1 MTQLNNALILSAILT
16 LSAALPVMAANSEK
30 DYRDNVQWAK
40 DSIKQNQNKAGY
52 TGFDVNSLCKDATC
66 QQEVANPSESR
77 YYNNPSAMDSAK
89 MQGMSTDGQAQAVT
103 SGFNNGRPTID
114 ENDPAYHTAVGYQND
129 AYNISHGISSKYHD
143 CEKGLV
149 CEVDSQP
156 RSCTLPTNNPVQ
168 CYLTPFVKSTS
179 ISEKEYSFSL
189 SGMPPFTITLPNPNA
204 LITGIRSQG
213 ELLTIGTMNVGNGSY
228 GMTVGPAT
236 QLQFKIDG
244 VSLGTATLEKKW
256 DNRNPCAA
264 GVSSNSKCPYS
275 ISVIFPYQR
284 TAAELSLQV
293 ETTLKNVAKPFTTEI
308 YNLPLIIT
316 TTETNVEIG
325 YNNSCGAVLPEC
337 QKVKSQCT
345 QGNETRIINGISV
358 TLDCWKE
365 QTTYQ
370 CAFPNTCDAIAD
382 CSIQSTSCETQLGG
396 VCIKDK
402 QQRLCDKQQCRD
414 TGLICGADSF
424 ALSGDYYDPAATR
437 STDFNHAAAGLAA
450 VSDAAGDVKD
460 KANINEN
467 SAIIFKGN
475 IMECSDKALGISNC
489 CQDSGW
495 GNGIGLTSCSEEE
508 KALGT
513 AKKDKLTVS
522 LGQYCAEKVL
532 GVCIRKK
539 KAYCAFDSKLAR
551 IVQVEGRA
559 QLGKNFGSAK
569 HPDCSAFSPNELQRI
584 DMSSMDFSDFY
595 EDMYDAIELPN
606 TDEIQ
611 KRLQQSVGG
620 TKP

>member
-168 CYLTPFVKSTS
+168 CYLTPFVKHSSMTTKEYDFQLTYASMPYTFALEEPVALSSVS
-179 ISEKEYSFSL
+179 ISGRF
-189 SGMPPFTITLPNPNA
+189 
-204 LITGIRSQG
+204 
-213 ELLTIGTMNVGNGSY
+213 
-228 GMTVGPAT
+228 
-236 QLQFKIDG
+236 
-244 VSLGTATLEKKW
+244 
-256 DNRNPCAA
+256 
-264 GVSSNSKCPYS
+264 S
-275 ISVIFPYQR
+275 ISQFITVIRFYIDDTLLGEVPVIPEKCSMTTCSVQINSQFTYPV
-284 TAAELSLQV
+284 ASESSSYVFKMKYMFLGDVGYDVGLVDKAQV
-293 ETTLKNVAKPFTTEI
+293 TLV
-308 YNLPLIIT
+308 
-316 TTETNVEIG
+316 TNKTSVEVG

-337 QKVKSQCT
+337 QQVQSQCIE
-345 QGNETRIINGISV
+345 GKETRMINGISV

-382 CSIQSTSCETQLGG
+382 CSIQSTSCDTQLGG

-513 AKKDKLTVS
+513 AKEDKLTVS
-522 LGQYCAEKVL
+522 LGQYCAESVL

-569 HPDCSAFSPNELQRI
+569 HPDCSAFSSNELQRI

-595 EDMYDAIELPN
+595 EDMYDAIELPS

>member
-16 LSAALPVMAANSEK
+16 LSAALPVVAANSEK
-30 DYRDNVQWAK
+30 DYRNNVQWAK

-77 YYNNPSAMDSAK
+77 YYKNPSAMDSAK
-89 MQGMSTDGQAQAVT
+89 MQGVSTDGQAQAVT
-103 SGFNNGRPTID
+103 SGFNKGRPTID

-179 ISEKEYSFSL
+179 TQNKEHTFRL
-189 SGMPPFTITLPNPNA
+189 NGLPPFSVELPNPDA
-204 LITGIRSQG
+204 IITGLRFNGDFLSWGNPISV
-213 ELLTIGTMNVGNGSY
+213 EISLNAVVIGTVPVKKEAGSCDQNGACPSSVNASLNASHYQGGAAPMSVNVGTIFGSWGWPFY
-228 GMTVGPAT
+228 
-236 QLQFKIDG
+236 L
-244 VSLGTATLEKKW
+244 
-256 DNRNPCAA
+256 
-264 GVSSNSKCPYS
+264 
-275 ISVIFPYQR
+275 SVTNFPI
-284 TAAELSLQV
+284 T
-293 ETTLKNVAKPFTTEI
+293 FITTE
-308 YNLPLIIT
+308 N
-316 TTETNVEIG
+316 NVEIG

-337 QKVKSQCT
+337 QQVQSQCIE
-345 QGNETRIINGISV
+345 GKETRMINGIAV

-370 CAFPNTCDAIAD
+370 CAFPNTCDAITD
-382 CSIQSTSCETQLGG
+382 CSIQSTTCDTQLGG

-460 KANINEN
+460 KANINED

-508 KALGT
+508 KALAT
-513 AKKDKLTVS
+513 AKEDKLTVS

-569 HPDCSAFSPNELQRI
+569 NPDCSAFSPNELQRI

>member
-16 LSAALPVMAANSEK
+16 LSAALPVVAANSEK
-30 DYRDNVQWAK
+30 DYRNNVQWAK

-179 ISEKEYSFSL
+179 TQNKEHTFRL
-189 SGMPPFTITLPNPNA
+189 SGLPPFSVELPNPDA
-204 LITGIRSQG
+204 IITGLRFNGGFLSWGNPISV
-213 ELLTIGTMNVGNGSY
+213 EISLNKVVIGTVPVKKEAGSCDQNGACPSSVNASLNASNYQGGAAPMSVNVGTIFGSWGWPFY
-228 GMTVGPAT
+228 
-236 QLQFKIDG
+236 L
-244 VSLGTATLEKKW
+244 
-256 DNRNPCAA
+256 
-264 GVSSNSKCPYS
+264 
-275 ISVIFPYQR
+275 SVTNFPI
-284 TAAELSLQV
+284 T
-293 ETTLKNVAKPFTTEI
+293 FITTE
-308 YNLPLIIT
+308 N
-316 TTETNVEIG
+316 NVEIG

-337 QKVKSQCT
+337 QQVQSQCIE
-345 QGNETRIINGISV
+345 GKETRMINGISV

-370 CAFPNTCDAIAD
+370 CAFPNTCSTLAD
-382 CSIQSTSCETQLGG
+382 CSIQSTSCDTQLGG

-513 AKKDKLTVS
+513 AKEDKLTVS

-569 HPDCSAFSPNELQRI
+569 NPDCSAFSPNELQRI

-595 EDMYDAIELPN
+595 EDMYDAIELPS

>member
-16 LSAALPVMAANSEK
+16 LSAALPVVATNSEK
-30 DYRDNVQWAK
+30 DYRNNVQWAK

-52 TGFDVNSLCKDATC
+52 TDFDVNSLCKDATC

-103 SGFNNGRPTID
+103 SGFNKGRPTID

-179 ISEKEYSFSL
+179 TQEVEHSFRL
-189 SGMPPFTITLPNPNA
+189 TGKPPFTIAMPTPDAEIVRVRLKGDYYSVGVGVPIKLEIKLNDTLLGYVPVQRGPGTCVTNGACSATVNGTLSTENYQIKAAPLSVN
-204 LITGIRSQG
+204 
-213 ELLTIGTMNVGNGSY
+213 IG
-228 GMTVGPAT
+228 
-236 QLQFKIDG
+236 
-244 VSLGTATLEKKW
+244 
-256 DNRNPCAA
+256 
-264 GVSSNSKCPYS
+264 
-275 ISVIFPYQR
+275 SVISDSWNWQFY
-284 TAAELSLQV
+284 V
-293 ETTLKNVAKPFTTEI
+293 NVTD
-308 YNLPLIIT
+308 LPITIIT
-316 TTETNVEIG
+316 KETHVEIG

-337 QKVKSQCT
+337 QQVQSQCIE
-345 QGNETRIINGISV
+345 GKETRMINGISV

-370 CAFPNTCDAIAD
+370 CTFPNTCSTLAD
-382 CSIQSTSCETQLGG
+382 CSIQSTSCDTQLGG

-513 AKKDKLTVS
+513 AKEDKLTVS

-569 HPDCSAFSPNELQRI
+569 NPDCSAFSPNELQRI

-595 EDMYDAIELPN
+595 EDMYDAIELPS

>member
-16 LSAALPVMAANSEK
+16 LSAALPVVAANSEK

-179 ISEKEYSFSL
+179 TQNKEHTFRL
-189 SGMPPFTITLPNPNA
+189 SGLPPFSVELPNPDA
-204 LITGIRSQG
+204 IITGLRFNGGFLSWGNPISV
-213 ELLTIGTMNVGNGSY
+213 EISLNKVVIGTVPVKKEAGSCDQNGACPSSVNASLNASHYQGGAAPMSVNVGTIFGSWGWPFY
-228 GMTVGPAT
+228 
-236 QLQFKIDG
+236 L
-244 VSLGTATLEKKW
+244 
-256 DNRNPCAA
+256 
-264 GVSSNSKCPYS
+264 
-275 ISVIFPYQR
+275 SVTNFPI
-284 TAAELSLQV
+284 T
-293 ETTLKNVAKPFTTEI
+293 FITTE
-308 YNLPLIIT
+308 N
-316 TTETNVEIG
+316 NVEIG

-337 QKVKSQCT
+337 QQVQSQCIE
-345 QGNETRIINGISV
+345 GKETRMINGISV

-382 CSIQSTSCETQLGG
+382 CSIQSTSCDTQLGG

-508 KALGT
+508 KALGI
-513 AKKDKLTVS
+513 AKEDKLTVS
-522 LGQYCAEKVL
+522 LGQYCAESVL

-595 EDMYDAIELPN
+595 EDMYDAIELPS

>member
-1 MTQLNNALILSAILT
+1 MIPFNNTLILSALLT
-16 LSAALPVMAANSEK
+16 LTALPVLAANSEK

-40 DSIKQNQNKAGY
+40 DSIKQNQNKAGF
-52 TGFDVNSLCKDATC
+52 TGFDVNSLCKDIAC
-66 QQEVANPSESR
+66 QQGVADPSQSR
-77 YYNNPSAMDSAK
+77 YYNDPSAMNSDK
-89 MQGMSTDGQAQAVT
+89 MQGMSSDGQAQAVT
-103 SGFNNGRPTID
+103 TGFNNGRPTID
-114 ENDPAYHTAVGYQND
+114 ENDPAYRTAVGYQND

-149 CEVDSQP
+149 CEVDSLP

-179 ISEKEYSFSL
+179 TREKEHTFLL
-189 SGMPPFTITLPNPNA
+189 SGTPPFNITLPDPNA
-204 LITGIRSQG
+204 KIKRIRFNGDYMSWSAPTKL
-213 ELLTIGTMNVGNGSY
+213 EIKLNDIFIGHIPTQRAPGNCVTN
-228 GMTVGPAT
+228 GMCASSVN
-236 QLQFKIDG
+236 
-244 VSLGTATLEKKW
+244 ATLSTEAYQGSTSPLSVNIGSIFGGDW
-256 DNRNPCAA
+256 DWPFYL
-264 GVSSNSKCPYS
+264 P
-275 ISVIFPYQR
+275 
-284 TAAELSLQV
+284 V
-293 ETTLKNVAKPFTTEI
+293 E
-308 YNLPLIIT
+308 NLPIT
-316 TTETNVEIG
+316 FVTTETHVEIG

-337 QKVKSQCT
+337 QQVKSQCIE
-345 QGNETRIINGISV
+345 GKETRIINGISV

-370 CAFPNTCDAIAD
+370 CAFPNTCAALAN
-382 CSIQSTSCETQLGG
+382 CSIQSTSCDTQLGG
-396 VCIKDK
+396 VCIKNK
-402 QQRLCDKQQCRD
+402 QQRLCETQQCRD
-414 TGLICGADSF
+414 TGLICGEDNF
-424 ALSGDYYDPAATR
+424 ALSGDYYEPIATR
-437 STDFNHAAAGLAA
+437 TTDFNQAAAGLAA
-450 VSDAAGDVKD
+450 ASDAASDVKD

-467 SAIIFKGN
+467 SPIIFKGT

-495 GNGIGLTSCSEEE
+495 GNSIGLTSCTEEE

-513 AKKDKLTVS
+513 AKEDKLTVS
-522 LGQYCAEKVL
+522 LGGYCAESVL
-532 GVCIRKK
+532 GACIRKK

-551 IVQVEGRA
+551 IVQVEGRK

-595 EDMYDAIELPN
+595 EDMYDAMALPS

-620 TKP
+620 TQP

>member
-103 SGFNNGRPTID
+103 SGFNKGRPTID

-168 CYLTPFVKSTS
+168 CYLTPFVKHSSMTTKEYDFQLLYASLPYTFALEEPVALSSVRISGRFS
-179 ISEKEYSFSL
+179 IS
-189 SGMPPFTITLPNPNA
+189 
-204 LITGIRSQG
+204 Q
-213 ELLTIGTMNVGNGSY
+213 
-228 GMTVGPAT
+228 
-236 QLQFKIDG
+236 
-244 VSLGTATLEKKW
+244 
-256 DNRNPCAA
+256 
-264 GVSSNSKCPYS
+264 
-275 ISVIFPYQR
+275 
-284 TAAELSLQV
+284 
-293 ETTLKNVAKPFTTEI
+293 FTTVIRFYIDDTLLGEVPVI
-308 YNLPLIIT
+308 PEKCSMT
-316 TTETNVEIG
+316 TCSVQINSQFTYPVASESSSYVFKMKYMFLGDVGYDVGLVDKAQVTLVTNKTSVEVG

-337 QKVKSQCT
+337 QQVQSQCIE
-345 QGNETRIINGISV
+345 GKETRMINGISV

-382 CSIQSTSCETQLGG
+382 CSIQSTSCDTQLGG

-460 KANINEN
+460 KANINED

-513 AKKDKLTVS
+513 AKEDKLTVS

-595 EDMYDAIELPN
+595 EDMYDAIELPS

>member
-1 MTQLNNALILSAILT
+1 
-16 LSAALPVMAANSEK
+16 
-30 DYRDNVQWAK
+30 
-40 DSIKQNQNKAGY
+40 
-52 TGFDVNSLCKDATC
+52 
-66 QQEVANPSESR
+66 
-77 YYNNPSAMDSAK
+77 

-103 SGFNNGRPTID
+103 SGFNKGRPTID

-168 CYLTPFVKSTS
+168 CYLTPFVKHSSMTTKEYDFQLLYASLPYTFALEEPVALSSVRISGRFS
-179 ISEKEYSFSL
+179 IS
-189 SGMPPFTITLPNPNA
+189 
-204 LITGIRSQG
+204 Q
-213 ELLTIGTMNVGNGSY
+213 
-228 GMTVGPAT
+228 
-236 QLQFKIDG
+236 
-244 VSLGTATLEKKW
+244 
-256 DNRNPCAA
+256 
-264 GVSSNSKCPYS
+264 
-275 ISVIFPYQR
+275 
-284 TAAELSLQV
+284 
-293 ETTLKNVAKPFTTEI
+293 FTTVIRFYIDDTLLGEVPVI
-308 YNLPLIIT
+308 PEKCSMT
-316 TTETNVEIG
+316 TCSVQINSQFTYPVASESSSYVFKMKYMFLGDVGYDVGLVDKAQVTLVTNKTSVEVG

-337 QKVKSQCT
+337 QQVQSQCVE
-345 QGNETRIINGISV
+345 GKETRMINGIAV

-370 CAFPNTCDAIAD
+370 CAFPNTCTTLAD
-382 CSIQSTSCETQLGG
+382 CSIQSTSCDTQLGG

-495 GNGIGLTSCSEEE
+495 GNGIGLTSCTEEE

-513 AKKDKLTVS
+513 AKEDKLTVS
-522 LGQYCAEKVL
+522 LGQYCAESVL

-595 EDMYDAIELPN
+595 EDMYDAIELPS

>member
-179 ISEKEYSFSL
+179 TQNKEHTFRL
-189 SGMPPFTITLPNPNA
+189 SGLPPFSVELPNPDA
-204 LITGIRSQG
+204 IITGLRFNGGFLSWGNPISV
-213 ELLTIGTMNVGNGSY
+213 EISLNKVVIGTVPVKKEAGSCDQNGACPSSVNASLNASHYQGGAAPMSVNVGTIFGSWGWPFY
-228 GMTVGPAT
+228 
-236 QLQFKIDG
+236 L
-244 VSLGTATLEKKW
+244 
-256 DNRNPCAA
+256 
-264 GVSSNSKCPYS
+264 
-275 ISVIFPYQR
+275 SVTNFPI
-284 TAAELSLQV
+284 T
-293 ETTLKNVAKPFTTEI
+293 FITTE
-308 YNLPLIIT
+308 N
-316 TTETNVEIG
+316 NVEIG

-337 QKVKSQCT
+337 QQVQSQCIE
-345 QGNETRIINGISV
+345 GKETRMINGISV

-382 CSIQSTSCETQLGG
+382 CSIQSTSCDTQLGG

-495 GNGIGLTSCSEEE
+495 GNGIGLTSCTEEE

-513 AKKDKLTVS
+513 AKEDKLTVS

-595 EDMYDAIELPN
+595 EDMYDAIELPS

>member
-16 LSAALPVMAANSEK
+16 LSAALPVVAANSEK
-30 DYRDNVQWAK
+30 DYRNNVQWAK

-89 MQGMSTDGQAQAVT
+89 MQGVSTDGQAQAVT
-103 SGFNNGRPTID
+103 SGFNKGRPTID

-179 ISEKEYSFSL
+179 TQNKEHTFRL
-189 SGMPPFTITLPNPNA
+189 NGLPPFSVELPNPDA
-204 LITGIRSQG
+204 IITGLRFNGGFLSWGNPISV
-213 ELLTIGTMNVGNGSY
+213 EISLNAVVIGTVPVKKEAGSCDQNGACPSSVNASLNASNYQGGAAPMSVNVGTIFGSWGWPFY
-228 GMTVGPAT
+228 
-236 QLQFKIDG
+236 L
-244 VSLGTATLEKKW
+244 
-256 DNRNPCAA
+256 
-264 GVSSNSKCPYS
+264 
-275 ISVIFPYQR
+275 SVTNFPI
-284 TAAELSLQV
+284 T
-293 ETTLKNVAKPFTTEI
+293 FITTE
-308 YNLPLIIT
+308 N
-316 TTETNVEIG
+316 NVEIG

-337 QKVKSQCT
+337 QQVQSQCIE
-345 QGNETRIINGISV
+345 GKETRMINGISV

-370 CAFPNTCDAIAD
+370 CAFPNTCSTLAD
-382 CSIQSTSCETQLGG
+382 CSIQSTSCDTQLGS

-513 AKKDKLTVS
+513 AKEDKLTVS

-569 HPDCSAFSPNELQRI
+569 NPDCSAFSPNELQRI

-595 EDMYDAIELPN
+595 EDMYDAIELPS

>member
-16 LSAALPVMAANSEK
+16 LSAALSVMAANSEK

-103 SGFNNGRPTID
+103 SGFNKGRPTID

-149 CEVDSQP
+149 CEMDSLP

-168 CYLTPFVKSTS
+168 CYLTPFIKSTS
-179 ISEKEYSFSL
+179 TYQKEHLFKL
-189 SGMPPFTITLPNPNA
+189 SGVPPFTITLPNPNA
-204 LITGIRSQG
+204 KILGIRSQG
-213 ELLTIGTMNVGNGSY
+213 ELLTFGKMNVAGGGYTHIGGPTTALVISINNSPVVTAPLQKNWTTCARTNCPYTINTAFSY
-228 GMTVGPAT
+228 QG
-236 QLQFKIDG
+236 DG
-244 VSLGTATLEKKW
+244 V
-256 DNRNPCAA
+256 P
-264 GVSSNSKCPYS
+264 
-275 ISVIFPYQR
+275 
-284 TAAELSLQV
+284 LSLDIKSVLMNIQF
-293 ETTLKNVAKPFTTEI
+293 LLALEI
-308 YNLPLIIT
+308 DNLPIIIT
-316 TTETNVEIG
+316 TLEERADIG

-337 QKVKSQCT
+337 QQVQSQCIE
-345 QGNETRIINGISV
+345 GKETRMINGISV

-370 CAFPNTCDAIAD
+370 CAFPNTCGAISD
-382 CSIQSTSCETQLGG
+382 CRIESTHCDTQLGG
-396 VCIKDK
+396 VCIKNK
-402 QQRLCDKQQCRD
+402 QQRVCETSTCRD

-437 STDFNHAAAGLAA
+437 STDFNQAAAGLAA

-460 KANINEN
+460 KANINED

-495 GNGIGLTSCSEEE
+495 GNSIGLTSCNEEE
-508 KALGT
+508 KALGI
-513 AKKDKLTVS
+513 AKEDKLTVS
-522 LGQYCAEKVL
+522 LGQYCAESVL

-559 QLGKNFGSAK
+559 QLGRNFGSAK
-569 HPDCSAFSPNELQRI
+569 NPDCSAFSPNELQRI

-595 EDMYDAIELPN
+595 EDMYDAIELPS

>member
-16 LSAALPVMAANSEK
+16 LSAALPVVAANSEK
-30 DYRDNVQWAK
+30 DYRNNVQWAK

-89 MQGMSTDGQAQAVT
+89 MQGVSTDGQAQAVT
-103 SGFNNGRPTID
+103 SGFNKGRPTID

-168 CYLTPFVKSTS
+168 CYLTPFVKHSSMTTKEYDFQLLYASLPYTFALEEPVALSSVRISGRFS
-179 ISEKEYSFSL
+179 IS
-189 SGMPPFTITLPNPNA
+189 
-204 LITGIRSQG
+204 Q
-213 ELLTIGTMNVGNGSY
+213 
-228 GMTVGPAT
+228 
-236 QLQFKIDG
+236 
-244 VSLGTATLEKKW
+244 
-256 DNRNPCAA
+256 
-264 GVSSNSKCPYS
+264 
-275 ISVIFPYQR
+275 
-284 TAAELSLQV
+284 
-293 ETTLKNVAKPFTTEI
+293 FTTVIRFYIDDTLLGEVPVI
-308 YNLPLIIT
+308 PEKCSMT
-316 TTETNVEIG
+316 TCSVQINSQFTYPVASESSSYVFKMKYMFLGDVGYDVGLVDKAQVTLVTNKTSVEVG

-337 QKVKSQCT
+337 QQVQSQCIE
-345 QGNETRIINGISV
+345 GKETRMINGISV

-370 CAFPNTCDAIAD
+370 CAFPNTCTTLAD

-513 AKKDKLTVS
+513 AKEDKLTVS

>member
-66 QQEVANPSESR
+66 QQEVANPSESS

-156 RSCTLPTNNPVQ
+156 RSCTLPTNNLVQ
-168 CYLTPFVKSTS
+168 CYLTPFVKHSSMTT
-179 ISEKEYSFSL
+179 KEYDFRLSFAPLPYTFALEEPAALSSVRL
-189 SGMPPFTITLPNPNA
+189 SGRFTI
-204 LITGIRSQG
+204 SQLSTAMRFYIDDSLLGEVSVTPEKCSMMMCSVQINHQFPYPVATESSSFVFKMSEIYRGNTEG
-213 ELLTIGTMNVGNGSY
+213 ELIRVNEAHV
-228 GMTVGPAT
+228 
-236 QLQFKIDG
+236 
-244 VSLGTATLEKKW
+244 TLVTNKT
-256 DNRNPCAA
+256 
-264 GVSSNSKCPYS
+264 
-275 ISVIFPYQR
+275 SV
-284 TAAELSLQV
+284 EV
-293 ETTLKNVAKPFTTEI
+293 
-308 YNLPLIIT
+308 
-316 TTETNVEIG
+316 G

-337 QKVKSQCT
+337 HQVQSQCIE
-345 QGNETRIINGISV
+345 GKETRMINGIAV

-382 CSIQSTSCETQLGG
+382 CSIQSTSCDTQLGG

-513 AKKDKLTVS
+513 AKEDKLTVS

-569 HPDCSAFSPNELQRI
+569 NPDCSAFSPNELQRI

-595 EDMYDAIELPN
+595 EDMYDAIELPS

>member
-16 LSAALPVMAANSEK
+16 LSAALPVVAANSEK

-103 SGFNNGRPTID
+103 SGFNKGRPTID

-179 ISEKEYSFSL
+179 VKEVAHSYSL
-189 SGMPPFTITLPNPNA
+189 TGTPPFTIDIKLPNPNVK
-204 LITGIRSQG
+204 IVR
-213 ELLTIGTMNVGNGSY
+213 V
-228 GMTVGPAT
+228 
-236 QLQFKIDG
+236 QFKGEYRSIAID
-244 VSLGTATLEKKW
+244 
-256 DNRNPCAA
+256 
-264 GVSSNSKCPYS
+264 
-275 ISVIFPYQR
+275 
-284 TAAELSLQV
+284 AELSIALNGTFIGHV
-293 ETTLKNVAKPFTTEI
+293 LTKRAPGTCVANQPCAMSVNSSLTTENYDI
-308 YNLPLIIT
+308 KASPLAVHVSANWDFYFKIELQNLPITIIT
-316 TTETNVEIG
+316 TETHVEVG

-337 QKVKSQCT
+337 QQVQSQCVE
-345 QGNETRIINGISV
+345 GKETRMINGIAV

-382 CSIQSTSCETQLGG
+382 CSIQSTSCDTQLGG

-513 AKKDKLTVS
+513 AKEDKLTVS

>member
-16 LSAALPVMAANSEK
+16 LSAALPVVAANSEK
-30 DYRDNVQWAK
+30 DYRNNVQWAK

-103 SGFNNGRPTID
+103 SGFNKGRPTID

-168 CYLTPFVKSTS
+168 CYLTPFVKHSSMTTKEYDFQLLYASLPYTFALEEPVALSSVRISGRFS
-179 ISEKEYSFSL
+179 IS
-189 SGMPPFTITLPNPNA
+189 
-204 LITGIRSQG
+204 Q
-213 ELLTIGTMNVGNGSY
+213 
-228 GMTVGPAT
+228 
-236 QLQFKIDG
+236 
-244 VSLGTATLEKKW
+244 
-256 DNRNPCAA
+256 
-264 GVSSNSKCPYS
+264 
-275 ISVIFPYQR
+275 
-284 TAAELSLQV
+284 
-293 ETTLKNVAKPFTTEI
+293 FTTVIRFYIDDTLLGEVPVI
-308 YNLPLIIT
+308 PEKCSMT
-316 TTETNVEIG
+316 TCSVQINSQFTYPVASESSSYVFKMKYMFLGDVGYDVGLVDKAQVTLVTNKTSVEVG

-337 QKVKSQCT
+337 QQVQSQCIE
-345 QGNETRIINGISV
+345 GKETRMINGISV

-382 CSIQSTSCETQLGG
+382 CSIQSTSCDTQLGG

-460 KANINEN
+460 KANINED

-513 AKKDKLTVS
+513 AKEDKLTVS

-595 EDMYDAIELPN
+595 EDMYDAIELPS

>member
-30 DYRDNVQWAK
+30 DYRDNVLWAK

-179 ISEKEYSFSL
+179 TQHKEHTFRL
-189 SGMPPFTITLPNPNA
+189 SGLPPFSVELPNPDA
-204 LITGIRSQG
+204 IITDLRFNGGFLSWGNPISV
-213 ELLTIGTMNVGNGSY
+213 EISLNEVVIGTVPIKKEEGHCGQDGACPSSVNASLNASHYQGGAAPMSVNVGTIFGSWGWPFY
-228 GMTVGPAT
+228 
-236 QLQFKIDG
+236 L
-244 VSLGTATLEKKW
+244 
-256 DNRNPCAA
+256 
-264 GVSSNSKCPYS
+264 
-275 ISVIFPYQR
+275 SVTNFPI
-284 TAAELSLQV
+284 T
-293 ETTLKNVAKPFTTEI
+293 FITTE
-308 YNLPLIIT
+308 N
-316 TTETNVEIG
+316 NVEIG

-337 QKVKSQCT
+337 QQVQSQCIE
-345 QGNETRIINGISV
+345 GKETRMINGISV

-382 CSIQSTSCETQLGG
+382 CSIQSTSCDTQLGG

-495 GNGIGLTSCSEEE
+495 GNGIGLTSCTEEE

-513 AKKDKLTVS
+513 AKEDKLTVS
-522 LGQYCAEKVL
+522 LGQYCAESVL

-595 EDMYDAIELPN
+595 EDMYDAIELPS

>member
-16 LSAALPVMAANSEK
+16 LSAALPVVATNSEK
-30 DYRDNVQWAK
+30 DYRNNVQWAK

-52 TGFDVNSLCKDATC
+52 TDFDVNSLCKDATC

-77 YYNNPSAMDSAK
+77 YYNNPSAMDGAK

-103 SGFNNGRPTID
+103 SGFNKGRPTID

-179 ISEKEYSFSL
+179 TQEVEHSFRL
-189 SGMPPFTITLPNPNA
+189 TGKPPFTIAMPTPDAEIVRVRLKGDYYSVGVGVPIKLEIKLNDTLLGYVPVQRGPGTCVTNGACSATVNGTLSTENYQIKAAPLSVN
-204 LITGIRSQG
+204 
-213 ELLTIGTMNVGNGSY
+213 IG
-228 GMTVGPAT
+228 
-236 QLQFKIDG
+236 
-244 VSLGTATLEKKW
+244 
-256 DNRNPCAA
+256 
-264 GVSSNSKCPYS
+264 
-275 ISVIFPYQR
+275 SVISDSWNWQFY
-284 TAAELSLQV
+284 V
-293 ETTLKNVAKPFTTEI
+293 NVTD
-308 YNLPLIIT
+308 LPITIIT
-316 TTETNVEIG
+316 KETHVEIG

-337 QKVKSQCT
+337 QQVQSQCIE
-345 QGNETRIINGISV
+345 GKETRMINGISV

-370 CAFPNTCDAIAD
+370 CTFPNTCSTLAD
-382 CSIQSTSCETQLGG
+382 CSIQSTSCDTQLGG

-460 KANINEN
+460 KANINED

-513 AKKDKLTVS
+513 AKEDKLTVS

-569 HPDCSAFSPNELQRI
+569 NPDCSAFSPNELQRI

-595 EDMYDAIELPN
+595 EDMYDAIELPS

>member
-77 YYNNPSAMDSAK
+77 YYNNPRAMDSAK

-179 ISEKEYSFSL
+179 TQNKEHTFRL
-189 SGMPPFTITLPNPNA
+189 TGIPPFIIELPNPNA
-204 LITGIRSQG
+204 QITAIRLQG
-213 ELLTIGTMNVGNGSY
+213 EFST
-228 GMTVGPAT
+228 
-236 QLQFKIDG
+236 
-244 VSLGTATLEKKW
+244 LGTALSVKLSVNNAEVGIAPVTKG
-256 DNRNPCAA
+256 A
-264 GVSSNSKCPYS
+264 GSCTPAGICSAQVNTS
-275 ISVIFPYQR
+275 FPYKGD
-284 TAAELSLQV
+284 AANAPINI
-293 ETTLKNVAKPFTTEI
+293 NVGTIWGSAGFPFYVAVGNFPITFITTE
-308 YNLPLIIT
+308 N
-316 TTETNVEIG
+316 NVEIG

-337 QKVKSQCT
+337 QQVQSQCIE
-345 QGNETRIINGISV
+345 GKETRMINGISV

-370 CAFPNTCDAIAD
+370 CAFPNTCSTLAD

-513 AKKDKLTVS
+513 AKEDKLTVS

>member
-179 ISEKEYSFSL
+179 TQHKEHTFRL
-189 SGMPPFTITLPNPNA
+189 SGLPPFSVELPNPDA
-204 LITGIRSQG
+204 IITDLRFNGGFLSWGNPISV
-213 ELLTIGTMNVGNGSY
+213 EISLNEVVIGTVPIKKEEGHCGQDGACPSSVNASLNASHYQGGAAPMSVNVGTIFGSWGWPFY
-228 GMTVGPAT
+228 
-236 QLQFKIDG
+236 L
-244 VSLGTATLEKKW
+244 
-256 DNRNPCAA
+256 
-264 GVSSNSKCPYS
+264 
-275 ISVIFPYQR
+275 SVTNFPI
-284 TAAELSLQV
+284 T
-293 ETTLKNVAKPFTTEI
+293 FITTE
-308 YNLPLIIT
+308 N
-316 TTETNVEIG
+316 NVEIG

-337 QKVKSQCT
+337 QQVQSQCIE
-345 QGNETRIINGISV
+345 GKETRMINGISV

-382 CSIQSTSCETQLGG
+382 CSIQSTSCDTQLGG

-513 AKKDKLTVS
+513 AKEDKLTVS

-595 EDMYDAIELPN
+595 EDMYDAIELPS

>member
-16 LSAALPVMAANSEK
+16 LSAALPVVATNSEK
-30 DYRDNVQWAK
+30 DYRNNVQWAK

-52 TGFDVNSLCKDATC
+52 TDFDVNSLCKDATC

-103 SGFNNGRPTID
+103 SGFNKGRPTID

-179 ISEKEYSFSL
+179 TREKEHSFRL
-189 SGMPPFTITLPNPNA
+189 SGKPPFTITLPNPNA
-204 LITGIRSQG
+204 EIKRIRFNGDYSSWGGATKLEIKLNDIYIGHIPSQRAAG
-213 ELLTIGTMNVGNGSY
+213 DCIVNGFCPSSVNATLSTDNYQGGTSPLTVNIGT
-228 GMTVGPAT
+228 
-236 QLQFKIDG
+236 I
-244 VSLGTATLEKKW
+244 LGGTW
-256 DNRNPCAA
+256 DWAFYLPIENLPITF
-264 GVSSNSKCPYS
+264 V
-275 ISVIFPYQR
+275 
-284 TAAELSLQV
+284 
-293 ETTLKNVAKPFTTEI
+293 TTESD
-308 YNLPLIIT
+308 
-316 TTETNVEIG
+316 VEIG

-337 QKVKSQCT
+337 QQVQSQCIE
-345 QGNETRIINGISV
+345 GKETRMINGISV

-370 CAFPNTCDAIAD
+370 CAFPNTCTTLAD
-382 CSIQSTSCETQLGG
+382 CSIQSTSCDTQLGG

-513 AKKDKLTVS
+513 AKEDKLTVS

-569 HPDCSAFSPNELQRI
+569 NPDCSAFSPNELQRI

-595 EDMYDAIELPN
+595 EDMYDAIELPS

>member
-16 LSAALPVMAANSEK
+16 LSAALPVVAANSEK

-179 ISEKEYSFSL
+179 TQHKEHTFRL
-189 SGMPPFTITLPNPNA
+189 SGLPPFSVELPNPDA
-204 LITGIRSQG
+204 IITGLRFNGGFLSWGNPISV
-213 ELLTIGTMNVGNGSY
+213 EISLNKVVIGTVPVKKEAGSCDQNGACPSSVNTSLNASHYQGGAAPMSVNVGTIFGSWGWPFY
-228 GMTVGPAT
+228 
-236 QLQFKIDG
+236 L
-244 VSLGTATLEKKW
+244 
-256 DNRNPCAA
+256 
-264 GVSSNSKCPYS
+264 
-275 ISVIFPYQR
+275 SVTNFPI
-284 TAAELSLQV
+284 T
-293 ETTLKNVAKPFTTEI
+293 FITTE
-308 YNLPLIIT
+308 N
-316 TTETNVEIG
+316 NVEIG

-337 QKVKSQCT
+337 QQVQSQCVE
-345 QGNETRIINGISV
+345 GKETRMINGIAV

-370 CAFPNTCDAIAD
+370 CAFPNTCTTLAD
-382 CSIQSTSCETQLGG
+382 CSIQSTSCDTQLGG

-513 AKKDKLTVS
+513 AKEDKLTVS

-595 EDMYDAIELPN
+595 EDMYDAIELPS

>member
-1 MTQLNNALILSAILT
+1 
-16 LSAALPVMAANSEK
+16 
-30 DYRDNVQWAK
+30 
-40 DSIKQNQNKAGY
+40 
-52 TGFDVNSLCKDATC
+52 
-66 QQEVANPSESR
+66 
-77 YYNNPSAMDSAK
+77 
-89 MQGMSTDGQAQAVT
+89 MSV
-103 SGFNNGRPTID
+103 
-114 ENDPAYHTAVGYQND
+114 
-129 AYNISHGISSKYHD
+129 
-143 CEKGLV
+143 
-149 CEVDSQP
+149 
-156 RSCTLPTNNPVQ
+156 
-168 CYLTPFVKSTS
+168 
-179 ISEKEYSFSL
+179 
-189 SGMPPFTITLPNPNA
+189 
-204 LITGIRSQG
+204 
-213 ELLTIGTMNVGNGSY
+213 NVGTIFGSWGWPFY
-228 GMTVGPAT
+228 
-236 QLQFKIDG
+236 L
-244 VSLGTATLEKKW
+244 
-256 DNRNPCAA
+256 
-264 GVSSNSKCPYS
+264 
-275 ISVIFPYQR
+275 SVTNFPI
-284 TAAELSLQV
+284 T
-293 ETTLKNVAKPFTTEI
+293 FITTE
-308 YNLPLIIT
+308 N
-316 TTETNVEIG
+316 NVEIG

-337 QKVKSQCT
+337 QQVQSQCIE
-345 QGNETRIINGISV
+345 GKETRMINGIAV

-370 CAFPNTCDAIAD
+370 CAFPNTCTTLAD
-382 CSIQSTSCETQLGG
+382 CSIQSTSCDTQLGG

-495 GNGIGLTSCSEEE
+495 GNGIGLTSCTEEE

-513 AKKDKLTVS
+513 AKEDKLTVS
-522 LGQYCAEKVL
+522 LGQYCAESVL

-595 EDMYDAIELPN
+595 EDMYDAIELPS

>member
-1 MTQLNNALILSAILT
+1 MKTFKYLLILSVVLT
-16 LSAALPVMAANSEK
+16 LPVVAANSEK

-66 QQEVANPSESR
+66 QQEVANPSQSS
-77 YYNNPSAMDSAK
+77 YYDNPSAMDSAK
-89 MQGMSTDGQAQAVT
+89 MQDMSTDGQAQAVT
-103 SGFNNGRPTID
+103 KGFNNGRPTID
-114 ENDPAYHTAVGYQND
+114 ENDPAYRTAVGYQND

-168 CYLTPFVKSTS
+168 CYLTPFIKSTS
-179 ISEKEYSFSL
+179 TQEVEHSFQL
-189 SGMPPFTITLPNPNA
+189 TGKPPFTIAMPNPDA
-204 LITGIRSQG
+204 EIVRVRLQG
-213 ELLTIGTMNVGNGSY
+213 DYYSVGVGVPKKLEIKLNDTFLGHVPVQRGPGTCVTNGACSATVNGTLSTENYQIKAAPLSVNIG
-228 GMTVGPAT
+228 
-236 QLQFKIDG
+236 
-244 VSLGTATLEKKW
+244 
-256 DNRNPCAA
+256 
-264 GVSSNSKCPYS
+264 
-275 ISVIFPYQR
+275 SVIGGSWDWPFY
-284 TAAELSLQV
+284 V
-293 ETTLKNVAKPFTTEI
+293 NVTD
-308 YNLPLIIT
+308 LPITIIT
-316 TTETNVEIG
+316 KETHVEIG

-337 QKVKSQCT
+337 QQVQSQCIE
-345 QGNETRIINGISV
+345 GKETRMINGISV

-365 QTTYQ
+365 QTTYK
-370 CAFPNTCDAIAD
+370 CAFPNTCSTLAD
-382 CSIQSTSCETQLGG
+382 CSIQSTSCDTQLGG

-424 ALSGDYYDPAATR
+424 ALSGDYYDPTATR
-437 STDFNHAAAGLAA
+437 SQDFNQAAAGLAA
-450 VSDAAGDVKD
+450 VSEAANDVKD

-467 SAIIFKGN
+467 SPIIFKGI

-495 GNGIGLTSCSEEE
+495 GNSIGLTSCTEEE

-513 AKKDKLTVS
+513 AKEDKLTVS
-522 LGQYCAEKVL
+522 LGQYCAETVL

-595 EDMYDAIELPN
+595 EDMYDAIELPS

-611 KRLQQSVGG
+611 KRLQESVGG

>member
-103 SGFNNGRPTID
+103 SGFNKGRPTID

-168 CYLTPFVKSTS
+168 CYLTPFVKHSSMTTKEYDFQLTYASMPYTFALEEPVALSSVS
-179 ISEKEYSFSL
+179 ISGRF
-189 SGMPPFTITLPNPNA
+189 
-204 LITGIRSQG
+204 
-213 ELLTIGTMNVGNGSY
+213 
-228 GMTVGPAT
+228 
-236 QLQFKIDG
+236 
-244 VSLGTATLEKKW
+244 
-256 DNRNPCAA
+256 
-264 GVSSNSKCPYS
+264 S
-275 ISVIFPYQR
+275 ISQFITVIRFYIDDTLLGEVPVIPEKCSMTTCSVQINSQFTYPV
-284 TAAELSLQV
+284 ASESSSYVFKMKYMFLGDVGYDVGLVDKAQV
-293 ETTLKNVAKPFTTEI
+293 TLV
-308 YNLPLIIT
+308 
-316 TTETNVEIG
+316 TNKTSVEVG

-337 QKVKSQCT
+337 QQVQSQCIE
-345 QGNETRIINGISV
+345 GKETRMINGISV

-370 CAFPNTCDAIAD
+370 CAFPNTCTTLAD
-382 CSIQSTSCETQLGG
+382 CSIQSTSCDTQLGG

-513 AKKDKLTVS
+513 AKEDKLTVS

>member
-16 LSAALPVMAANSEK
+16 LSAALPVVAANSEK

-179 ISEKEYSFSL
+179 TQNKEHTFRL
-189 SGMPPFTITLPNPNA
+189 SGLPPFSVELPNPDA
-204 LITGIRSQG
+204 IITGLRFNGGFLSWGNPISV
-213 ELLTIGTMNVGNGSY
+213 EISLNKVVIGTVPVKKEAGSCDQNGACPSSVNTSLNASHYQGGAAPMSVNVGTIFGSWGWPFY
-228 GMTVGPAT
+228 
-236 QLQFKIDG
+236 L
-244 VSLGTATLEKKW
+244 
-256 DNRNPCAA
+256 
-264 GVSSNSKCPYS
+264 
-275 ISVIFPYQR
+275 SVTNFPI
-284 TAAELSLQV
+284 T
-293 ETTLKNVAKPFTTEI
+293 FITTE
-308 YNLPLIIT
+308 N
-316 TTETNVEIG
+316 NVEIG

-337 QKVKSQCT
+337 QQVQSQCVE
-345 QGNETRIINGISV
+345 GKETRMINGIAV

-370 CAFPNTCDAIAD
+370 CAFPNTCTTLAD
-382 CSIQSTSCETQLGG
+382 CSIQSTSCDTQLGG

-513 AKKDKLTVS
+513 AKEDKLTVS

-595 EDMYDAIELPN
+595 EDMYDAIELPS

>member
-179 ISEKEYSFSL
+179 TQHKEHTFRL
-189 SGMPPFTITLPNPNA
+189 SGLPPFSVELPNPDA
-204 LITGIRSQG
+204 IITDLRFNGGFLSWGNPISV
-213 ELLTIGTMNVGNGSY
+213 EISLNEVVIGTVPIKKEEGHCGQDGACPSSVNASLNASHYQGGAAPMSVNVGTIFGSWGWPFY
-228 GMTVGPAT
+228 
-236 QLQFKIDG
+236 L
-244 VSLGTATLEKKW
+244 
-256 DNRNPCAA
+256 
-264 GVSSNSKCPYS
+264 
-275 ISVIFPYQR
+275 SVTNFPI
-284 TAAELSLQV
+284 T
-293 ETTLKNVAKPFTTEI
+293 FITTE
-308 YNLPLIIT
+308 N
-316 TTETNVEIG
+316 NVEIG

-337 QKVKSQCT
+337 QQVQSQCIE
-345 QGNETRIINGISV
+345 GKETRMINGISV

-382 CSIQSTSCETQLGG
+382 CSIQSTSCDTQLGG

-495 GNGIGLTSCSEEE
+495 GNGIGLTSCTEEE

-513 AKKDKLTVS
+513 AKEDKLTVS
-522 LGQYCAEKVL
+522 LGQYCAESVL

-595 EDMYDAIELPN
+595 EDMYDAIELPS

>member
-16 LSAALPVMAANSEK
+16 LSAALPVVAANSEK

-179 ISEKEYSFSL
+179 TQNKEHTFRL
-189 SGMPPFTITLPNPNA
+189 SGLPPFSVELPNPDA
-204 LITGIRSQG
+204 IITGLRFNGGFLSWGNPISV
-213 ELLTIGTMNVGNGSY
+213 EISLNKVVIGTVPVKKEAGSCDQNGACPSSVNASLNASHYQGGAAPMSVNVGTIFGSWGWPFY
-228 GMTVGPAT
+228 
-236 QLQFKIDG
+236 L
-244 VSLGTATLEKKW
+244 
-256 DNRNPCAA
+256 
-264 GVSSNSKCPYS
+264 
-275 ISVIFPYQR
+275 SVTNFPI
-284 TAAELSLQV
+284 T
-293 ETTLKNVAKPFTTEI
+293 FITTE
-308 YNLPLIIT
+308 N
-316 TTETNVEIG
+316 NVEIG

-337 QKVKSQCT
+337 QQVQSQCIE
-345 QGNETRIINGISV
+345 GKETRMINGISV

-382 CSIQSTSCETQLGG
+382 CSIQSTSCDTQLGG

-495 GNGIGLTSCSEEE
+495 GNGIGLTSCTEEE

-513 AKKDKLTVS
+513 AKEDKLTVS
-522 LGQYCAEKVL
+522 LGQYCAESVL

-595 EDMYDAIELPN
+595 EDMYDAIELPS

>member
-16 LSAALPVMAANSEK
+16 LSAALPVVATNSEK
-30 DYRDNVQWAK
+30 DYRNNVQWAK

-52 TGFDVNSLCKDATC
+52 TDFDVNSLCKDATC

-103 SGFNNGRPTID
+103 SGFNKGRPTID

-179 ISEKEYSFSL
+179 VKEVAHSYSL
-189 SGMPPFTITLPNPNA
+189 TGTPPFTIDIKLPNPNVK
-204 LITGIRSQG
+204 IVR
-213 ELLTIGTMNVGNGSY
+213 V
-228 GMTVGPAT
+228 
-236 QLQFKIDG
+236 QFKGEYRSIAID
-244 VSLGTATLEKKW
+244 
-256 DNRNPCAA
+256 
-264 GVSSNSKCPYS
+264 
-275 ISVIFPYQR
+275 
-284 TAAELSLQV
+284 AELSIALNGTFIGHV
-293 ETTLKNVAKPFTTEI
+293 LTERAPGTCVANQPCAMSVNSSLTTENYDI
-308 YNLPLIIT
+308 KASPLAVHISANWDFYFKIELQNLPITIIT
-316 TTETNVEIG
+316 TETHVEVG

-337 QKVKSQCT
+337 QQVQSQCVE
-345 QGNETRIINGISV
+345 GKETRMINGIAV

-370 CAFPNTCDAIAD
+370 CAFPNTCTTLAD
-382 CSIQSTSCETQLGG
+382 CSIQSTSCDTQLGG

-513 AKKDKLTVS
+513 AKEDKLTVS

-595 EDMYDAIELPN
+595 EDMYDAIELPS